1 MIPFESELEKTAFP
15 ESEPQKLR
23 PPRWQLNQDAF
34 DGLLAQLSTDRKIA
48 GEKYLLLRK
57 NLVRFFETRNIFGAE
72 EATDEVLDRL
82 AKKIQNGEIIDK
94 LTSYACGI
102 ARLVALENYKKPAFQ
117 ELSVDLEESQPFFWS
132 LSGDKEE
139 KESRL
144 NCLEKCLN
152 TLSDEN
158 RRIVIAYYE
167 GDGSN
172 KIENRKRLGAKLGV
186 PQNALCKRIIR
197 LREKLEKC
205 VSKCA

>member
-1 MIPFESELEKTAFP
+1 MIPFESEFENTAFL
-15 ESEPQKLR
+15 ESESRKLR
-23 PPRWQLNQDAF
+23 QSRWQLNQDAF

-57 NLVRFFETRNIFGAE
+57 NLVRFFETRKIFGAE

-82 AKKIQNGEIIDK
+82 AKKIQSGEIIDK
-94 LTSYACGI
+94 LTNYASGI
-102 ARLVALENYKKPAFQ
+102 ARLVALENYKKPAFE
-117 ELSVDLEESQPFFWS
+117 ELPVDLEQSKPFF
-132 LSGDKEE
+132 GGFTEDTEE

-152 TLSDEN
+152 ELSDEN
-158 RRIVIAYYE
+158 RETVIAYYE
-167 GDGSN
+167 GDGN
-172 KIENRKRLGAKLGV
+172 QKIENRKRLGAKLGI

-197 LREKLEKC
+197 LREKLESC